1 MIKYI
6 IDLIKQ
12 ALDRMLGNAKQDNSI
27 DSSLSETM
35 IKAISLWKKMYKNKA
50 PWVNEEAGVISIGIP
65 KLICKAFKQQ
75 VLSEMKTDIIDPNI
89 STEVSEDKQEETE
102 TRADYLNNVYKKKLI
117 KKLPKVYEKALA
129 LGGVVIKPYVKNEQV
144 YFDFN
149 YPGEFYPI
157 AFDDDGNIIDIAFL
171 DQFRSGDILYS
182 KVERQTFEYNTITI
196 ENKAFKVKLD
206 ANGDENTTQELGEEI
221 PLNEVEKWSTLEP
234 RVEIENVEKP
244 LYSYYCE
251 PISNNIDMDSPMGVS
266 FFSDA
271 KDLIKKAD
279 EQFGR
284 LDWEYEGGQ
293 MAIDVD
299 PTALHYEN
307 GYYGTHSVMDRM
319 KDRLY
324 RSLDLGQS
332 NTYNAFVPALRDD
345 SYQNGLTNILIRI
358 EDTLCLSRGT
368 ISNVEAE
375 ARTATEIRVLKQKSY
390 VNIVSHQK
398 ALEDALMDAVYSMN
412 VLVDLYQLAP
422 DGDYDTTIEWGDSVL
437 TDTDTEL
444 QQKIQLVDADIL
456 DKAEVR
462 AWYTGESLEVA
473 TKKIQEIQNVKQE
486 NMLNDLYSQS
496 GGKNNLDDDSE
507 EEEEE

>member
-1 MIKYI
+1 MIKHLI
-6 IDLIKQ
+6 ELIKQ
-12 ALDRMLGNAKQDNSI
+12 ALNKMIGNPKQDNSI
-27 DSSLSETM
+27 DSSVSETM
-35 IKAISLWKKMYKNKA
+35 VKAISLWKKMYKNKA
-50 PWVNEEAGVISIGIP
+50 PWVSADTGVISIGIP

-89 STEVSEDKQEETE
+89 STEVDKDKQEETK

-117 KKLPKVYEKALA
+117 KKLSKVYEKALA
-129 LGGVVIKPYVKNEQV
+129 LGGVIIKPYIKNDQV

-149 YPGEFYPI
+149 YQGEFYPI
-157 AFDDDGNIIDIAFL
+157 AFDDDGNIADIAFL
-171 DQFRSGDILYS
+171 DQFRSGDILYT
-182 KVERQTFEYNTITI
+182 KVERQTFEYNTVTI

-221 PLNEVEKWSTLEP
+221 PLTEVEKWSTLES

-244 LYSYYCE
+244 LYGYYCE
-251 PISNNIDMDSPMGVS
+251 PISNNIDMDSPLGIS

-271 KDLIKKAD
+271 KDLIQKAD

-324 RSLDLGQS
+324 RSLDLGAS
-332 NTYNAFVPALRDD
+332 NTYNAFAPTLRDA
-345 SYQNGLTNILIRI
+345 SYLDGLNNILMRI
-358 EDTLCLSRGT
+358 EDALCLSRGT

-375 ARTATEIRVLKQKSY
+375 ARTATEIRVLKQKAY
-390 VNIVSHQK
+390 DNIVSHQE
-398 ALEDALMDAVYSMN
+398 ALEDTLMDTVYAMN
-412 VLVDLYQLAP
+412 VLVDLYELAP
-422 DGDYDTTIEWGDSVL
+422 DGDYDTTVEWGDSVL

-473 TKKIQEIQNVKQE
+473 TKKIKDMQKEKQE
-486 NMLNDLYSQS
+486 NMMNDLF
-496 GGKNNLDDDSE
+496 NNGSKTNELENE
-507 EEEEE
+507 EE

>member
-1 MIKYI
+1 MIKHLI
-6 IDLIKQ
+6 ELIKQ
-12 ALDRMLGNAKQDNSI
+12 ALNKMIGNPKQDNSI
-27 DSSLSETM
+27 DSSVSETM

-50 PWVNEEAGVISIGIP
+50 PWVSKDTGVISIGIP

-89 STEVSEDKQEETE
+89 STEVDKDKQEETK
-102 TRADYLNNVYKKKLI
+102 TRADY
-117 KKLPKVYEKALA
+117 
-129 LGGVVIKPYVKNEQV
+129 
-144 YFDFN
+144 FN
-149 YPGEFYPI
+149 YQGEFYPI
-157 AFDDDGNIIDIAFL
+157 AFDDDGNIVDIAFL
-171 DQFRSGDILYS
+171 NQFRSGDILYT
-182 KVERQTFEYNTITI
+182 KVERQTFEYNTVTI

-221 PLNEVEKWSTLEP
+221 PLTEVEKWSTLES

-244 LYSYYCE
+244 LYGYYCE
-251 PISNNIDMDSPMGVS
+251 PISNNIDMDSPLGIS

-271 KDLIKKAD
+271 KDLIQKAD

-324 RSLDLGQS
+324 RSLDLGAS
-332 NTYNAFVPALRDD
+332 NTYNAFAPTLRDA
-345 SYQNGLTNILIRI
+345 SYLDGLNNILMRI
-358 EDTLCLSRGT
+358 EDALCLSRGT

-375 ARTATEIRVLKQKSY
+375 ARTATEIRVLKQKAY
-390 VNIVSHQK
+390 DNIVSHQE
-398 ALEDALMDAVYSMN
+398 ALEDTLMDTVYAMN
-412 VLVDLYQLAP
+412 VLVDLYELAP
-422 DGDYDTTIEWGDSVL
+422 DGDYDTTVEWGDSVL

-473 TKKIQEIQNVKQE
+473 TKKIKDMQKEKQE
-486 NMLNDLYSQS
+486 NMMNDLFTNGS
-496 GGKNNLDDDSE
+496 KTNELETE
-507 EEEEE
+507 EE

>member
-1 MIKYI
+1 MIKHLI
-6 IDLIKQ
+6 ELIKQ
-12 ALDRMLGNAKQDNSI
+12 ALNKMLGNAKQDNSI
-27 DSSLSETM
+27 DSSVSETM
-35 IKAISLWKKMYKNKA
+35 LDGITLWKKMYKNKA
-50 PWVNEEAGVISIGIP
+50 PWVNKEKGVISIGIP

-89 STEVSEDKQEETE
+89 STEVS
-102 TRADYLNNVYKKKLI
+102 I
-117 KKLPKVYEKALA
+117 K
-129 LGGVVIKPYVKNEQV
+129 NDQV

-149 YPGEFYPI
+149 YQGEFYPI
-157 AFDDDGNIIDIAFL
+157 AFDDDGNIVDIAFL
-171 DQFRSGDILYS
+171 DQFRSGEILYT
-182 KVERQTFEYNTITI
+182 KVERQTFEYNTVTI

-221 PLNEVEKWSTLEP
+221 PLTEVEKWSTLQP

-244 LYSYYCE
+244 LYGYYCE
-251 PISNNIDMDSPMGVS
+251 PISNNVDMDSPLGVS

-271 KDLIKKAD
+271 TDLIQKAD

-324 RSLDLGQS
+324 RTLDLGQS
-332 NTYNAFVPALRDD
+332 NTYNAFVPTLRDA
-345 SYQNGLTNILIRI
+345 SYLDGLNNILMRI
-358 EDTLCLSRGT
+358 EDNLCLSRGT

-375 ARTATEIRVLKQKSY
+375 ARTATEIRVLKQKAY
-390 VNIVSHQK
+390 DNIVSHQE
-398 ALEDALMDAVYSMN
+398 ALEDALMDTVYAMN
-412 VLVDLYQLAP
+412 VLVDLYSLAP
-422 DGDYDTTIEWGDSVL
+422 DGDYDTTIDWGDSVL

-473 TKKIQEIQNVKQE
+473 TKKIQDMQKEKQE
-486 NMLNDLYSQS
+486 NMMNDLF
-496 GGKNNLDDDSE
+496 NNGSKTNELETE
-507 EEEEE
+507 EE